1 MQISES
7 SVIAD
12 HMETHGN
19 ATLFALG
26 ALPYLSFLA
35 FFTLTLFSFELPISW
50 FAHRCGEVNL
60 LQAVSVPSLEAARR

>member
-1 MQISES
+1 
-7 SVIAD
+7 
-12 HMETHGN
+12 
-19 ATLFALG
+19 
-26 ALPYLSFLA
+26 LPYLSFLA